1 MESVGGEGFAL
12 WLLIG
17 LASLPLMSALAA
29 IEAWNLPGRLRLLYE
44 LSYELPPARFLPP
57 TIQVLVPV
65 WLGTPEASQATVAS
79 AIHLPRPMGGWP
91 LEAPI
96 LLLAFVLAVLYG
108 AEYRYRLSAA
118 QAAQA
123 ERTGESADR
132 RQAEAETLEDRSRN
146 RRDRVRDQAA
156 ARRERQA
163 LVDALRRVGI
173 QIDDQ

>member
-1 MESVGGEGFAL
+1 VESVAGEGIAL
-12 WLLIG
+12 WLLIA
-17 LASLPLMSALAA
+17 LASLPLVAALAA
-29 IEAWNLPGRLRLLYE
+29 IEAWNLPAQFRRLYD
-44 LSYELPPARFLPP
+44 LSYELIPARFVPP

-65 WLGTPEASQATVAS
+65 WLGTPEASQAKVAV
-79 AIHLPRPMGGWP
+79 AIHLSRPNGGWP

-96 LLLAFVLAVLYG
+96 LLLALVLAVLYG
-108 AEYRYRLSAA
+108 AEYGYRLSAA

-132 RQAEAETLEDRSRN
+132 RTAEAETLEDRSRN
-146 RRDRVRDQAA
+146 RRDRARDQSA

-173 QIDDQ
+173 DIDDQ